1 MNFKGDGEFANS
13 IVIGFASTQRM
24 LSRLTITM
32 AMCST
37 FIYVGGNRAAEEN
50 GGTEGGLDTS
60 GPLWQLQ
67 TGRTQHTAFDLQ
79 VCV

>member
-1 MNFKGDGEFANS
+1 
-13 IVIGFASTQRM
+13 
-24 LSRLTITM
+24 
-32 AMCST
+32 MCST

-60 GPLWQLQ
+60 VPLWQLQ
-67 TGRTQHTAFDLQ
+67 TGRIQHTPFDLQ